1 MKRLKQIIA
10 ILVVTKLVTT
20 SFSTNVY
27 AKAKTPRLNK
37 SSLSLYVGKSYNSKI
52 KGSVKNK
59 SFKSKN
65 KQIITVNKK
74 GKVTAKK
81 KGKTT
86 IICKVYYKSG
96 KKTRTKT
103 LKCKVI
109 VKKKTLISTSER
121 EF

>member
-37 SSLSLYVGKSYNSKI
+37 SSLSLYVGKSYNLKI

-103 LKCKVI
+103 LKENKI
-109 VKKKTLISTSER
+109 T
-121 EF
+121 

>member
-1 MKRLKQIIA
+1 M
-10 ILVVTKLVTT
+10 
-20 SFSTNVY
+20 SNVY

-37 SSLSLYVGKSYNSKI
+37 SSLSLYVGKSYNLKI

-81 KGKTT
+81 KVKLQLYVRF
-86 IICKVYYKSG
+86 IINQ
-96 KKTRTKT
+96 
-103 LKCKVI
+103 
-109 VKKKTLISTSER
+109 ER
-121 EF
+121 KQEQKL